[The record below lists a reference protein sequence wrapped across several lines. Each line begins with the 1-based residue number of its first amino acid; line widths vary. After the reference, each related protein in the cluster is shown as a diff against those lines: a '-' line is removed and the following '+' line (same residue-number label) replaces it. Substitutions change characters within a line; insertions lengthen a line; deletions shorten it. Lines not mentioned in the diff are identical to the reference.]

1 MYNRACIIGRPIAA
15 TPVSFL
21 GKQFFPFL
29 GVYYFTSISACCQ
42 LWRDP
47 KLQFLHHEAIIE
59 QLAAMNKIKIEK
71 IENLPAR
78 QVTFSKRRQ
87 GLFKKAGEL
96 SVLCDAEVAVVVVS
110 STGKLYE
117 SSSSSTKD
125 VIARYELHTEEV
137 EKGDQQPPPEL
148 QLEIN
153 EWMRLNKEL
162 ADKILELRR
171 MEGQDL
177 EELNIDELQRLE
189 NRIEGG
195 LSSVLQTKDKR
206 IMSQILALET
216 KVAELTEANNQLR
229 QRVNKLRMLSNGN
242 ENRTGGVALESE
254 ISTDEEESMASES
267 ATGST
272 GCYSTGYPLS
282 LKLGLSRCG

>member
-216 KVAELTEANNQLR
+216 K
-229 QRVNKLRMLSNGN
+229 LRMLSNGN

>member
-1 MYNRACIIGRPIAA
+1 
-15 TPVSFL
+15 
-21 GKQFFPFL
+21 
-29 GVYYFTSISACCQ
+29 
-42 LWRDP
+42 
-47 KLQFLHHEAIIE
+47 
-59 QLAAMNKIKIEK
+59 MNKIKIEK

-87 GLFKKAGEL
+87 GLFKKAGAL
-96 SVLCDAEVAVVVVS
+96 SVLCDAEVAVVVFS

-125 VIARYELHTEEV
+125 VIARYECTEDV

-153 EWMRLNKEL
+153 ECMRLNKEL
-162 ADKILELRR
+162 ADKILEQRR

-195 LSSVLQTKDKR
+195 LSRVLQTKDKR

-216 KVAELTEANNQLR
+216 KVSKFNLMRQASVLGAELTEANNQLR
-229 QRVNKLRMLSNGN
+229 QRLGMLSDGNGN
-242 ENRTGGVALESE
+242 TGGVALESE
-254 ISTDEEESMASES
+254 ISIDEEGMASES
-267 ATGST
+267 ATGSA
-272 GCYSTGYPLS
+272 GCYSIGSSTSSLDDDSSDNPLS
-282 LKLGLSRCG
+282 LKLGLPRCG

>member
-1 MYNRACIIGRPIAA
+1 
-15 TPVSFL
+15 
-21 GKQFFPFL
+21 
-29 GVYYFTSISACCQ
+29 
-42 LWRDP
+42 
-47 KLQFLHHEAIIE
+47 
-59 QLAAMNKIKIEK
+59 MNKIKIEK

-87 GLFKKAGEL
+87 GLFKKAGAL
-96 SVLCDAEVAVVVVS
+96 SVLCDAEVAVVVFS

-125 VIARYELHTEEV
+125 VIARYECTEDV

-153 EWMRLNKEL
+153 ECMRLNKEL
-162 ADKILELRR
+162 ADKILEQRR

-195 LSSVLQTKDKR
+195 LSRVLQTKDKR

-216 KVAELTEANNQLR
+216 KGAELTEANNQLR
-229 QRVNKLRMLSNGN
+229 QRVNKLGMLSDGNGN
-242 ENRTGGVALESE
+242 TGGVALESE
-254 ISTDEEESMASES
+254 ISIDEEGMASES
-267 ATGST
+267 ATGSA
-272 GCYSTGYPLS
+272 GCYSIGSSTSSLDDDSSDNPLS
-282 LKLGLSRCG
+282 LKLGLPRCG

>member
-1 MYNRACIIGRPIAA
+1 
-15 TPVSFL
+15 
-21 GKQFFPFL
+21 
-29 GVYYFTSISACCQ
+29 
-42 LWRDP
+42 
-47 KLQFLHHEAIIE
+47 
-59 QLAAMNKIKIEK
+59 MNKIKIEK

>member
-1 MYNRACIIGRPIAA
+1 
-15 TPVSFL
+15 
-21 GKQFFPFL
+21 
-29 GVYYFTSISACCQ
+29 
-42 LWRDP
+42 
-47 KLQFLHHEAIIE
+47 
-59 QLAAMNKIKIEK
+59 MNKIKIEK

-87 GLFKKAGEL
+87 GLFKKAGAL
-96 SVLCDAEVAVVVVS
+96 SVLCDAEVAVVVFS

-125 VIARYELHTEEV
+125 VIARYECTEDV

-153 EWMRLNKEL
+153 ECMRLNKEL
-162 ADKILELRR
+162 ADKILEQRR

-195 LSSVLQTKDKR
+195 LSRVLQTKDKR

-216 KVAELTEANNQLR
+216 KGAELTEANNQLR
-229 QRVNKLRMLSNGN
+229 QRLGMLSDGNGN
-242 ENRTGGVALESE
+242 TGGVALESE
-254 ISTDEEESMASES
+254 ISIDEEGMASES
-267 ATGST
+267 ATGSA
-272 GCYSTGYPLS
+272 GCYSIGSSTSSLDDDSSDNPLS
-282 LKLGLSRCG
+282 LKLGLPRCG